1 MSEKLIYHGVQ
12 CRVCKQERYVQ
23 VRPSEMM
30 RFWKPNRTELVQDI
44 FPDMSLEARE
54 LLISGTC
61 ESCWNEMF
69 PPDEEE
75 E

>member
-1 MSEKLIYHGVQ
+1 MSEKLIYHGVT
-12 CRVCKQERYVQ
+12 CRVCKEQRYVQ

-30 RFWKPNRTELVQDI
+30 RLWKPNRTELIQDI
-44 FPDMSLEARE
+44 FPDMDAEARE
-54 LLISGTC
+54 LLVSATC
-61 ESCWNEMF
+61 GSCWDKMF